1 MLIKETVLRY
11 FQGIEV
17 CKMQADMKQIQIAPT
32 SDFDAAFAQRE
43 SGVAHTPY
51 QAECALFD
59 CIRQGDVHLLDEK
72 MQQYFQN
79 GVVVGKLSEDAL
91 RQMQYWGVSSV
102 TLAVR
107 AAIQGGLPEMTAY
120 NLSDRY
126 IQQIDKMQ
134 SPDAILAYLIEK
146 AGELAVLVS
155 KVRGQLRY
163 SPYVRRCMACIEHR
177 LHEKITVS
185 FLASEL
191 GITADYLSAVFKKE
205 TGEPL
210 SRYILNRKL
219 EEAKRLLEN
228 GCDSNFVAYTLAFC
242 SESYF
247 IACFKRA
254 FGVTPRGY
262 VADKLNKG
270 I

>member
-1 MLIKETVLRY
+1 
-11 FQGIEV
+11 
-17 CKMQADMKQIQIAPT
+17 MQVDMKQIQIAPT
-32 SDFDAAFAQRE
+32 SEYDAAFAQRE
-43 SGVAHTPY
+43 SGIAHTPY
-51 QAECALFD
+51 QSETAFYD
-59 CIRQGDVHLLDEK
+59 CIRQGDAHLLDEK

-126 IQQIDKMQ
+126 IQSIDKMQ
-134 SPDAILAYLIEK
+134 SPDEILSYLIEK
-146 AGELAVLVS
+146 AGELTALVS
-155 KVRGQLRY
+155 GVRGRLRY
-163 SPYVRRCMACIEHR
+163 SPYVRRCMACIERH

-185 FLASEL
+185 FLANEI

-210 SRYILNRKL
+210 SRYILNRKM

-228 GCDSNFVAYTLAFC
+228 GCDSDFVAYTLSFC

-262 VADKLNKG
+262 VSEKATSERKK
-270 I
+270 

>member
-1 MLIKETVLRY
+1 
-11 FQGIEV
+11 
-17 CKMQADMKQIQIAPT
+17 MQADANRIQIAPT
-32 SDFDAAFAQRE
+32 SAYDAAFAQRE
-43 SGVAHTPY
+43 SGIAHTPY
-51 QAECALFD
+51 QAENAFFA
-59 CIRQGDVHLLDEK
+59 CIQQGDVHLLQEK
-72 MQQYFQN
+72 MEQYFQN
-79 GVVVGKLSEDAL
+79 GVVVGKLSDDPL

-107 AAIQGGLPEMTAY
+107 AAIQGGLDEMTAY
-120 NLSDRY
+120 NLSDSY
-126 IQQIDKMQ
+126 IRSIDKMQ
-134 SPDAILAYLIEK
+134 SPDEILIFLIEK
-146 AGELAVLVS
+146 AGELTALVS

-163 SPYVRRCMACIEHR
+163 SPYVRRCMACVERR

-185 FLASEL
+185 LLAEEI

-228 GCDSNFVAYTLAFC
+228 GCDSGFVAYTLAFC

-262 VADKLNKG
+262 IAAQAYKK
-270 I
+270 